1 MHKNKSGIYPIE
13 YKVLLLPEKVDEKTE
28 GGIFIPD
35 KVKDQEEM
43 AQVRA
48 TLIAIG
54 GNAFEGMRQPLPRL
68 GDKVYIAKYAGF
80 RVEGLDGEMYQI
92 ANDKDIAGIIRED

>member
-1 MHKNKSGIYPIE
+1 MNKSGIYPIE
-13 YKVLLLPEKVDEKTE
+13 YKVLLLPEKIEEKTE
-28 GGIFIPD
+28 GGIILPEN
-35 KVKDQEEM
+35 VKDQEEM

-54 GNAFEGMRQPLPRL
+54 GNAFEGMKEPLPKL

-80 RVEGLDGEMYQI
+80 HVEGIDGEMYQI
-92 ANDKDIAGIIRED
+92 ASDKNIAAIIREEGK